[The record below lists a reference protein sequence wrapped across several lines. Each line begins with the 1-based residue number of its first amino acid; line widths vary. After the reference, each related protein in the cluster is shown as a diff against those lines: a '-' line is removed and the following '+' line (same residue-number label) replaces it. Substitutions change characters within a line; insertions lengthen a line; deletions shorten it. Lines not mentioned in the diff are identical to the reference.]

1 MTMKKLFAVVFL
13 LLASPLWA
21 QRQQE
26 ERYFMRDFNATSTNL
41 TFCASSKRTPGP
53 GNIQASAS
61 TTITAVVAGQGTL
74 ASVGPGDNIIVVLAG
89 VENFLTI
96 LTKPTDDSVVVA
108 GAPLTFTSTRFDF
121 IKTAC
126 GTGANDGWISTAGY
140 IASGFIMEYNA
151 GDWATGVQMQLQ
163 CRSSISPGN
172 AIIAY
177 PSASDT
183 CGRGTQVANNC
194 QFATASVG
202 IVDRLYIG
210 NVWPFGQCRVGFKVV
225 GGGTTGT
232 VSAYVIGAIQK

>member
-1 MTMKKLFAVVFL
+1 MKKYLVLLFL
-13 LLASPLWA
+13 LMTAPAWA
-21 QRQQE
+21 QRQVE

-41 TFCASSKRTPGP
+41 TFCASGKRTPGP

-61 TTITAVVAGQGTL
+61 TTITAVVSGQGTL

-96 LTKPTDDSVVVA
+96 TSKPTDDSVVVA

-126 GTGANDGWISTAGY
+126 GTGANDGWVSTASY
-140 IASGFIMEYNA
+140 ITSGFVFEYNA
-151 GDWATGVQMQLQ
+151 GDWATGMQMQLQ
-163 CRSSISPGN
+163 CRSTISPGN
-172 AIIAY
+172 PIIAY
-177 PSASDT
+177 PSAADT

-202 IVDRLYIG
+202 IVNRLYIG
-210 NVWPFGQCRVGFKVV
+210 NVWAFGQCRMGFKVV
-225 GGGTTGT
+225 GAGTTGT
-232 VSAYVIGAIQK
+232 VSGYVIGAIQK

>member
-1 MTMKKLFAVVFL
+1 MKKWFALALL
-13 LLASPLWA
+13 LLASPVWA

-41 TFCASSKRTPGP
+41 TFCASGKRTPGT
-53 GNIQASAS
+53 GNIQAVAS
-61 TTITAVVAGQGTL
+61 TTITAVVTGVGTL
-74 ASVGPGDNIIVVLAG
+74 ASVGVGDNIIVVSAAG
-89 VENFLTI
+89 VESFLTI
-96 LTKPTDDSVVVA
+96 ATKPTDDSVVVA
-108 GAPLTFTSTRFDF
+108 GAPVTFASTRFDF

-126 GTGANDGWISTAGY
+126 GTGAGDGWVSTAGY
-140 IASGFIMEYNA
+140 IASGFIFEYNA

-172 AIIAY
+172 PIIAY

-202 IVDRLYIG
+202 ITNRLYVG

-225 GGGTTGT
+225 GAGTTGT